1 MEFRIGI
8 EKYDTNKYSVHSIE
22 YIRGVLHCL
31 AELNQPDSNLMYEYE
46 IVEFDK
52 SDDIIGELK
61 KRFYIF
67 ENQQLELLDIT
78 QESFLEILKI
88 WLTNNGELSKLNP
101 SKYKVENQI
110 NHFFLLLKEILNIH
124 KIFKIKNLKS
134 ENEINYLELGV
145 DYDYLILNSTDKN
158 YILYFTFSD

>member
-1 MEFRIGI
+1 
-8 EKYDTNKYSVHSIE
+8 
-22 YIRGVLHCL
+22 
-31 AELNQPDSNLMYEYE
+31 
-46 IVEFDK
+46 
-52 SDDIIGELK
+52 
-61 KRFYIF
+61 
-67 ENQQLELLDIT
+67 
-78 QESFLEILKI
+78 
-88 WLTNNGELSKLNP
+88 TNNGELSKLNP